1 MSKIN
6 FVIVGSGMIS
16 ATHAEAINST
26 ENACL
31 YGVYD
36 KNKERATEFAKKYGI
51 KCYGSYEEV
60 LCDTEVCAVSI
71 CTPSGFHAD
80 QSAMA
85 LEHGKNVIVEKPM
98 ALNTA
103 DCDRIIEAV
112 ERIGKKLAVICQFR
126 YNKDVQRVRELYKEK
141 AFGTVSLCDLYMKYW
156 REPTYYSESK
166 WRGTKSLDGGGALM
180 NQGIH
185 GIDLLLY
192 ITGTAKV
199 VSAKSKAAYHN
210 IEVED
215 TAVALLE
222 YPCGALGVIE
232 GSTCAYPG
240 FERSLEIHGSCGCVI
255 MKNGTIEK
263 LVVNGKDISPDT
275 ACEANNCYAS
285 GPLVTDYTNHAEEY
299 RNFIAALCGEEELLI
314 DAYEG
319 KKAVELIEKI
329 YTLSEEDD

>member
-6 FVIVGSGMIS
+6 FVIVGTGMIS

-26 ENACL
+26 ERAYL

-36 KNKERATEFAKKYGI
+36 KNQERAMEFAKKYGI
-51 KCYGSYEEV
+51 KCYVSYEEV
-60 LCDTEVCAVSI
+60 LGDADVDAVSI

-80 QSAMA
+80 QSVAA

-103 DCDRIIEAV
+103 DCDRVIQAV
-112 ERIGKKLAVICQFR
+112 ERTGKKLAVICQFR
-126 YNKDVQRVRELYKEK
+126 YDKDVQRVRELYKEK

-156 REPTYYSESK
+156 REPTYYSESN
-166 WRGTKSLDGGGALM
+166 WRGTKFLDGGGALM

-185 GIDLLLY
+185 GVDLLLY
-192 ITGTAKV
+192 ITGGAEV
-199 VSAKSKAAYHN
+199 ISAETKAVYHN

-215 TAVALLE
+215 TAVALLKF
-222 YPCGALGVIE
+222 PCGALGVIE

-255 MKNGTIEK
+255 MKNGTIER
-263 LVVNGKDISPDT
+263 LTVNGEDILLNTVYD
-275 ACEANNCYAS
+275 ANGGYAS
-285 GPLVTDYTNHAEEY
+285 GPSVTDYTKHAEEY
-299 RNFIAALCGEEELLI
+299 RNFIAALYCEEAFLI
-314 DAYEG
+314 DANEG
-319 KKAVELIEKI
+319 KKAVELIERI
-329 YTLSEEDD
+329 YKLSGMNN